1 MSAAALHL
9 TQFPDR
15 EEASEAAAHL
25 AADTLGADIARSGA
39 ASLMVSGGSTPAR
52 MFERLSSETLD
63 WASVTVGLVD
73 ERWVAPDHPDSNER
87 LVRARLLKNAAER
100 AAFLPMKT
108 SHAHPT
114 EAVAD
119 RNAAY
124 APHCAS
130 ISFLLLGMGTD
141 GHTASWFPG
150 AANLAE
156 ILSSHGARFVAA
168 VEAPSAKVAQRLTLT
183 GSAAAHANR
192 ALLLVFGAEKR
203 SILENTAEADPMNCP
218 VAFAID
224 VLGDRLSIFWAP

>member
-1 MSAAALHL
+1 VSAAALHL
-9 TQFPDR
+9 TAFPGR
-15 EEASEAAAHL
+15 EEAAEAAAHL
-25 AADTLGADIARSGA
+25 AADTLGAEISRRGA
-39 ASLMVSGGSTPAR
+39 ASLMVSGGSSPAR
-52 MFERLSSETLD
+52 MFERLSTETLD
-63 WASVTVGLVD
+63 WKKVTVGLVD

-87 LVRARLLKNAAER
+87 LVRTRLLKNAAER

-108 SHAHPT
+108 GHASPT

-150 AANLAE
+150 AANLAG
-156 ILSSHGARFVAA
+156 IIAADGPQCVAA
-168 VEAPSAKVAQRLTLT
+168 VEAPMAAVRQRMTLT
-183 GSAAAHANR
+183 GSAVIHANR

-203 SILENTAEADPMNCP
+203 SILENMAEADLMHCP
-218 VAFAID
+218 VRFAID
-224 VLGDRLSIFWAP
+224 GLGDRLSIFWAP

>member
-9 TQFPDR
+9 TAFPSR

-25 AADTLGADIARSGA
+25 AADTLGAEISRTGG
-39 ASLMVSGGSTPAR
+39 ASLMVSGGSSPAR
-52 MFERLSSETLD
+52 MFEVLSSQTLD
-63 WASVTVGLVD
+63 WDKVTVGLVD
-73 ERWVAPDHPDSNER
+73 DRWVAPDHPESNER
-87 LVRARLLKNAAER
+87 LVRTRLLKNAAER

-108 SHAHPT
+108 GHASPS

-141 GHTASWFPG
+141 GHTASWFPR
-150 AANLAE
+150 AANLAD
-156 ILSSHGARFVAA
+156 ILSPDGAECVAA
-168 VEAPSAKVAQRLTLT
+168 VDAPMAAIPQRMTLT
-183 GSAAAHANR
+183 GLAVIHANR

-203 SILENTAEADPMNCP
+203 CILENMAEADPMNSP
-218 VAFAID
+218 VRFAID
-224 VLGDRLSIFWAP
+224 GLGDRLSIFWAP